1 MDIMFQNRVL
11 VVIPAYNEAG
21 RIGKVIRAVQRAM
34 SSLKIPS
41 VNILVVNDC
50 STDSTEQE
58 AREAGATVLSHP
70 VNLGYGASLET
81 GYLYASQ
88 NSFDIVFQMDGDGQH
103 LAEEI
108 PSVLS
113 LVMEGRTDIAL
124 GSRYL
129 SGKSSYYT
137 PFVRRMGQKFFARIF
152 SLLTKQ
158 TVTDPTSGFQC
169 LNRKVFEW
177 YAEGHFPRDFPDID
191 VLIAAHF
198 AGFRLMEAPVSMAE
212 REGGTSIHSGLRP
225 FYYFVKMILSVFI
238 VLLNRRRWNT
248 DVS

>member
-1 MDIMFQNRVL
+1 
-11 VVIPAYNEAG
+11 
-21 RIGKVIRAVQRAM
+21 
-34 SSLKIPS
+34 
-41 VNILVVNDC
+41 
-50 STDSTEQE
+50 
-58 AREAGATVLSHP
+58 
-70 VNLGYGASLET
+70 
-81 GYLYASQ
+81 
-88 NSFDIVFQMDGDGQH
+88 
-103 LAEEI
+103 
-108 PSVLS
+108 
-113 LVMEGRTDIAL
+113 VMEGRTDIAL

>member
-1 MDIMFQNRVL
+1 MFCPDNRVL

-21 RIGKVIRAVQRAM
+21 RIGKVVHSVQHA
-34 SSLKIPS
+34 LPS
-41 VNILVVNDC
+41 VNVLVVNDC
-50 STDSTEQE
+50 STDFTEQE

-81 GYLYASQ
+81 GYLYASLHD
-88 NSFDIVFQMDGDGQH
+88 FDIVCQMDGDGQH

-113 LVMEGRTDIAL
+113 LVMDGKTDIAL
-124 GSRYL
+124 GSRYI
-129 SGKSSYYT
+129 SGKSSYRT
-137 PFVRRMGQKFFARIF
+137 PLVRRMGQRFFARIF
-152 SLLTKQ
+152 SLITKQ
-158 TVTDPTSGFQC
+158 KVTDPTSGFQC

-198 AGFRLMEAPVSMAE
+198 AGFRLMEAPVSMKE

-225 FYYFVKMILSVFI
+225 FYYFFKMILSVFI

-248 DVS
+248 HVS